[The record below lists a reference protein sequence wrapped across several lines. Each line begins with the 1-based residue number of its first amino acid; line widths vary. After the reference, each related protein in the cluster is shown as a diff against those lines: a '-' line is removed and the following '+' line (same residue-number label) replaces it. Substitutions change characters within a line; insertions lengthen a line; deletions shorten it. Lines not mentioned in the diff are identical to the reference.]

1 MNNPFNLASFRLI
14 FIYTMLLS
22 ISVGLILAFLYFTSA
37 RDMEIEA
44 DQKIIKKVEDLS
56 NVYQRYRGN
65 GLIGYIRRE
74 TTRPTLDIYRLYDVN
89 NRVLA
94 SNITEPNTIKKS
106 EDGWIEFTYQIKVNG
121 EEEIY
126 YGRGRDLVTSLEN
139 YRLLVGRVVNN
150 EIKLKERFFYSS
162 LWSIILIIILGIS
175 GGYILS
181 RNFLKRIS
189 NINKT
194 SKKIMDGN
202 LSERLPTSKGRDE
215 LNQLSSNLN
224 EMLDRLDSLMT
235 NMKQV
240 TDNIAHDLRTPL
252 NRIRTNLEVTLMS
265 NSDIDQYKKSIDD
278 AIIETDNLIKTFNS
292 ILSISKVDSGASDL
306 DKSTINITDLIINL
320 FDLYEPITD
329 SKGIILKQ
337 DANEEVKIEGN
348 NNLLSQAVANLIEN
362 SINYGSSNESP
373 KITIGAKNNKES
385 ISLWVSDNG
394 IGIKEEDKQ
403 KVLERFVRLDSSRS
417 LKGSGLGLNLVNSA
431 TKFHNG
437 IIKLLDA
444 KPSGLIVLIEIPN
457 S

>member
-1 MNNPFNLASFRLI
+1 M
-14 FIYTMLLS
+14 
-22 ISVGLILAFLYFTSA
+22 
-37 RDMEIEA
+37 
-44 DQKIIKKVEDLS
+44 
-56 NVYQRYRGN
+56 
-65 GLIGYIRRE
+65 
-74 TTRPTLDIYRLYDVN
+74 
-89 NRVLA
+89 
-94 SNITEPNTIKKS
+94 
-106 EDGWIEFTYQIKVNG
+106 
-121 EEEIY
+121 
-126 YGRGRDLVTSLEN
+126 
-139 YRLLVGRVVNN
+139 
-150 EIKLKERFFYSS
+150 
-162 LWSIILIIILGIS
+162 
-175 GGYILS
+175 
-181 RNFLKRIS
+181 
-189 NINKT
+189 
-194 SKKIMDGN
+194 
-202 LSERLPTSKGRDE
+202 
-215 LNQLSSNLN
+215 
-224 EMLDRLDSLMT
+224 
-235 NMKQV
+235 
-240 TDNIAHDLRTPL
+240 
-252 NRIRTNLEVTLMS
+252 
-265 NSDIDQYKKSIDD
+265 
-278 AIIETDNLIKTFNS
+278 
-292 ILSISKVDSGASDL
+292 
-306 DKSTINITDLIINL
+306 